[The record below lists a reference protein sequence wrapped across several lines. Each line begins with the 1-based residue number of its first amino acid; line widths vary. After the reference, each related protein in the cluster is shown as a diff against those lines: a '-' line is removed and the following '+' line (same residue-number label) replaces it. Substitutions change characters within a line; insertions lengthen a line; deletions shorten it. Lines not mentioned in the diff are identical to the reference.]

1 MGFHRQKG
9 RATGLLFASVLSA
22 ALLNGATLRS
32 FADDDIPVGQK
43 ASQARNNPLLDV
55 ELNDTS
61 LQAAISIIRNQLK
74 ASFVFHNADNAQ
86 YGKVTISVK
95 GKPINDVLKLI
106 ADSANADIWQ
116 EDGVYHIGPK
126 GSHVVPQPTVE
137 PTPSVQAPAAPV
149 ALKYG
154 QVKLYFANAQ
164 DVIDIL
170 CGKAETRT
178 NVTTN
183 GLISGLAGATT
194 HAEAPKTL
202 SLVPGYTGEVINPGA
217 GATAAPAGVGSRGTG
232 QDGGAHRSDG
242 PDFSRGGQAG
252 LGGFGGGQGGFG
264 GGQGGFGG
272 GQGGFGGGQ
281 GGFGGGQG
289 GFGGGQGGLGNGQ
302 GGQNG
307 QGGAQGL
314 LPAGINPTDLTA
326 LSNNNVIIVRYK
338 DDPEGEQAFKD
349 LQTRVRL
356 LDIKPKQIQVRAQF
370 VTVTQN
376 DADQFGINWQFQKVN
391 LLGVLNA
398 GYAPTGQAV
407 LQYATGNL
415 QTQLNFALT
424 TGRGKVVASPMATT
438 FNNVPAIFTNTTEYY
453 SFIPQTF
460 IGPGGAAQTTYY
472 PQQIPATSVLAITPR
487 INGDNT
493 ITLNGILMFT
503 DLSGTAKSPDGTDY
517 PILVQQVIPSVTR
530 IIRNGDTMVL
540 AGLIRKQD
548 NNAVQKVPLL
558 GDLPLVG
565 SLFRSRSVNTNDSEL
580 LVFITATI
588 LPDPI
593 PGGAVSVGGGI
604 TAPVSG
610 PTGN

>member
-32 FADDDIPVGQK
+32 FADDDIPAGQK
-43 ASQARNNPLLDV
+43 AAQVRNNPLLDV

-61 LQAAISIIRNQLK
+61 LPAAIAIIRQQLK
-74 ASFVFHNADNAQ
+74 CSFVFHNDKSE
-86 YGKVTISVK
+86 YGKVTLSVK
-95 GKPINDVLKLI
+95 GKPVGDVLKLI
-106 ADSANADIWQ
+106 ADSAGADIWQ

-126 GSHVVPQPTVE
+126 GSHTVAQPTVE
-137 PTPSVQAPAAPV
+137 QVQTSVAPLAPV
-149 ALKYG
+149 STKIG
-154 QVKLYFANAQ
+154 QIRLYFANAQ
-164 DVIDIL
+164 DVIDQL
-170 CGKAETRT
+170 SGKAATSVSVNT
-178 NVTTN
+178 Q

-194 HAEAPKTL
+194 HVDPPKTL
-202 SLVPGYTGEVINPGA
+202 SLVPGYAGEFVNPGA
-217 GATAAPAGVGSRGTG
+217 ASTAAPIGTKG
-232 QDGGAHRSDG
+232 TPQDGGAHRADG
-242 PDFSRGGQAG
+242 PDFNRGGQAG
-252 LGGFGGGQGGFG
+252 LGGGGMGGGGFGQPGGGMGGGGNGGFG
-264 GGQGGFGG
+264 GGQGGAGNGGVG
-272 GQGGFGGGQ
+272 GQG
-281 GGFGGGQG
+281 
-289 GFGGGQGGLGNGQ
+289 
-302 GGQNG
+302 QNG
-307 QGGAQGL
+307 GTARGL
-314 LPAGINPTDLTA
+314 LPAGIEPQDLTA

-338 DDPEGEQAFKD
+338 DDAEGEAAFRE
-349 LQTRVRL
+349 LQTRIRL

-517 PILVQQVIPSVTR
+517 PILVQQLIPSVTR

-558 GDLPLVG
+558 GDLPLIG

-593 PGGAVSVGGGI
+593 PGGAVSVGNGL

-610 PTGN
+610 PSGN